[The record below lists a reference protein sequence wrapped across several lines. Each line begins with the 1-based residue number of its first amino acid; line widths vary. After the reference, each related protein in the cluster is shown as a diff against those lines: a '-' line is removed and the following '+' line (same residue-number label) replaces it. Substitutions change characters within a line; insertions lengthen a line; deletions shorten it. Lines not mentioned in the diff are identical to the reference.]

1 MQQRKVAIVIE
12 NIAEKGGTERVASSL
27 ANALTT
33 RLGHQVDLVSISG
46 DRAFYPLEESVSL
59 RFMPGRTLLWPWR
72 LAWFLRRGRY
82 DVIITVSMG
91 KLSSIMVPYLR
102 LLCPHSR
109 LLLSEHVSFHQYAW
123 PMKWLKVLVYRLGDR
138 TVLLTKKDLATISR
152 WVPGR
157 KCRVIEN
164 VSPFPVQPPQP
175 AQQQPVALAV
185 GRLCRQKGFDRL
197 IAAWQRIAPQALG
210 WQLHIVGDG
219 PDRGALQQQIDAAGL
234 GDQVKL
240 LPATA
245 DIASHYRQ
253 AAMLL
258 MTSRYEGLPMV
269 LIEAMSFGLPLVAY
283 DCLTGPA
290 ELIDDGE
297 NGYLVAEDD
306 IEAFSQRTLA
316 LIGDGELRQ
325 RFSLH
330 SLARAQQYI
339 PERIYPQWQQLIAG
353 G

>member
-27 ANALTT
+27 ANALSA

-46 DRAFYPLEESVSL
+46 DRAFYPLETDVTL

-72 LAWFLRRGRY
+72 LAWSLRRGRY
-82 DVIITVSMG
+82 DVIVTVSMG

-138 TVLLTKKDLATISR
+138 TVLLTKKDLSIISR
-152 WVPGR
+152 WVPER

-164 VSPFPVQPPQP
+164 VSPFPVQSPQP
-175 AQQQPVALAV
+175 ALQQPVALAV
-185 GRLCRQKGFDRL
+185 GRLCYQKGFDRL
-197 IAAWQRIAPQALG
+197 IAAWQRVAQQAVG

-219 PDRGALQQQIDAAGL
+219 PDREALQQQIEAAGL
-234 GDQVKL
+234 AEQITL

-253 AAMLL
+253 ASMLL

-269 LIEAMSFGLPLVAY
+269 LIEAMSFGLPLVAF
-283 DCLTGPA
+283 DCQTGPA
-290 ELIDDGE
+290 ELIDDGD
-297 NGYLVAEDD
+297 NGYLVAEGDL
-306 IEAFSQRTLA
+306 EAFSQRTLA
-316 LIGDGELRQ
+316 LIDDGELRQ

-330 SLARAQQYI
+330 SLARAQQFI

>member
-27 ANALTT
+27 ANALATH
-33 RLGHQVDLVSISG
+33 LGHQVDLVSISG
-46 DRAFYPLEESVSL
+46 DRAFYPLDATVGL

-82 DVIITVSMG
+82 DVIVTVSMG
-91 KLSSIMVPYLR
+91 KLSSLMVPYLR

-152 WVPGR
+152 WVPER
-157 KCRVIEN
+157 KCQVIEN
-164 VSPFPVQPPQP
+164 VSPFPVQSPQP
-175 AQQQPVALAV
+175 KLQQPVALAV
-185 GRLCRQKGFDRL
+185 GRLCHQKGFDRL
-197 IAAWQRIAPQALG
+197 IAAWQRVARQTAG

-219 PDRGALQQQIDAAGL
+219 PDRAALQQQIDAAGL
-234 GDQVKL
+234 AEQVKL

-269 LIEAMSFGLPLVAY
+269 LIEAMSFGLPLVAF

-290 ELIDDGE
+290 ELLDDAR
-297 NGYLVAEDD
+297 NGYLVAEGD

-316 LIGDGELRQ
+316 LIDDGELRQ
-325 RFSLH
+325 RFSMH
-330 SLARAQQYI
+330 SLERAQQFI

>member
-27 ANALTT
+27 ANALAT

-46 DRAFYPLEESVSL
+46 DRAFYPLVSL

-102 LLCPHSR
+102 LLCPNSR

-197 IAAWQRIAPQALG
+197 IAAWQQIAPQALG

-234 GDQVKL
+234 GGQVKL

>member
-27 ANALTT
+27 ANALST

-46 DRAFYPLEESVSL
+46 ERAFYPLEPEVRL
-59 RFMPGRTLLWPWR
+59 RFMSGRTLLWPWR
-72 LAWFLRRGRY
+72 LARFLRRGRY
-82 DVIITVSMG
+82 DVIVTVSMG

-102 LLCPHSR
+102 LLCPNSR

-138 TVLLTKKDLATISR
+138 TVLLTRKDLATISR
-152 WVPGR
+152 WVPEH

-164 VSPFPVQPPQP
+164 VSPFPIQPPQQAP
-175 AQQQPVALAV
+175 LPVALAV
-185 GRLCRQKGFDRL
+185 GRLCYQKGFDRL
-197 IAAWQRIAPQALG
+197 IAAWQRAAPQTAG

-219 PDRGALQQQIDAAGL
+219 PDRAALQQQIDAAGL
-234 GDQVKL
+234 GEQVKL
-240 LPATA
+240 LPATP
-245 DIASHYRQ
+245 DIASHYRR
-253 AAMLL
+253 AGMLL

-269 LIEAMSFGLPLVAY
+269 LIEAMSFGLPLVAF
-283 DCLTGPA
+283 DCQTGPA
-290 ELIDDGE
+290 ELIDDGG
-297 NGYLVAEDD
+297 NGYLVPEGD
-306 IEAFSQRTLA
+306 IDAFSQRTLA
-316 LIGDGELRQ
+316 LIADGELRK

-330 SLARAQQYI
+330 SLERAQQYI
-339 PERIYPQWQQLIAG
+339 PERIYPQWQQLMAG

>member
-27 ANALTT
+27 ANALAT

-46 DRAFYPLEESVSL
+46 DQAFYPLDPAVNL
-59 RFMPGRTLLWPWR
+59 RFMRGRTLLWPWR

-82 DVIITVSMG
+82 DAIITVSMG
-91 KLSSIMVPYLR
+91 KLSSIIVPYLR

-109 LLLSEHVSFHQYAW
+109 LLLSEHVSFHQYPW

-152 WVPGR
+152 WVPDR

-197 IAAWQRIAPQALG
+197 IAAWQRIAPQAPG

-219 PDRGALQQQIDAAGL
+219 PDRETLQQQIDAAGL
-234 GDQVKL
+234 GYQVKL

-290 ELIDDGE
+290 ELIDDGK